1 MKSGKLRHH
10 IQIEDPS
17 VAVDDY
23 GTPVETGAVVYTLR
37 AEVIQ
42 QTAQEYVRDRGDVT
56 EVTVAFR
63 VRNPGGV
70 TTSHRVRFDGVAY
83 DIRQVVPIEN
93 GRGLELQTVKI
104 GGDA

>member
-1 MKSGKLRHH
+1 MRSGKLRYQ

-17 VAVDDY
+17 VTVDNY
-23 GTPVETGAVVYTLR
+23 GTPVETGAVIYTLR

-70 TTSHRVRFDGVAY
+70 TTSHRVRFDGAAY
-83 DIRQVVPIEN
+83 DIRQIVPIEN